1 MTTARLALESL
12 PPVMPV
18 APRTTID
25 AKAFRRALGQF
36 ATGVTV
42 VATLD
47 PEGQPRGLTVSSF
60 CSVSLDPPL
69 VLVCVDNRSETHAGF
84 LASRLFGVS
93 VLAEDQQEVSRRFA
107 SLDGDRNAFAFA
119 RGPHGAPLVPD
130 ALARIECALHA
141 THEGGDHRIY
151 VGQVVSLEARPGRPL
166 VYHASG
172 YRRLADED
180 RKVG

>member
-1 MTTARLALESL
+1 MLVAPP
-12 PPVMPV
+12 PPV
-18 APRTTID
+18 D
-25 AKAFRRALGQF
+25 AKAFRQALGQF

-47 PEGQPRGLTVSSF
+47 ASGQPRGLTVSSF

-69 VLVCVDNRSETHAGF
+69 VLVCVDNRSETHPAF
-84 LASRLFGVS
+84 LASKLFGVS
-93 VLAEDQQEVSRRFA
+93 VLAEEQQDVSRRFA

-119 RGPHGAPLVPD
+119 RGPKGAPLVPD
-130 ALARIECALHA
+130 ALAAIECALHA
-141 THEGGDHRIY
+141 VHDGGDHRIY
-151 VGQVVSLEARPGRPL
+151 VGHVLSLETRPGRPL

-180 RKVG
+180 RPIG

>member
-1 MTTARLALESL
+1 LN
-12 PPVMPV
+12 PVPSR
-18 APRTTID
+18 PSID
-25 AKAFRRALGQF
+25 AKAFRQALGQF

-47 PEGQPRGLTVSSF
+47 AEGQPQGLTVSSF
-60 CSVSLDPPL
+60 CSVSLEPPL
-69 VLVCVDNRSETHAGF
+69 VLVCVDNRSLTHAGF

-107 SLDGDRNAFAFA
+107 TLGAERDSFVFA
-119 RGPHGAPLVPD
+119 RGPHGAPLVQG
-130 ALARIECALHA
+130 ALARIECGLYAA
-141 THEGGDHRIY
+141 HEGGDHRIY
-151 VGQVVSLEARPGRPL
+151 VGEVLSLDTRPGRPL
-166 VYHASG
+166 LYHGSG